1 MEGIVGVNIYDAYGG
16 FIGSA
21 SGDYIY
27 DASGNCRGYLDRQGY
42 IFSRTNS
49 YLGFL
54 RKDGDIESA
63 NGEICGSVTGDG
75 EVYTYKTLQL
85 YVQETDEYNRIIED
99 YVSLDGRVFA
109 AAAWLLNL

>member
-1 MEGIVGVNIYDAYGG
+1 MSVNIYDAYDN

-27 DASGNCRGYLDRQGY
+27 DASGNCRGYLDRDGY
-42 IFSRTNS
+42 IFTRNNS

-63 NGEICGSVTGDG
+63 NGEICGSVNYDG
-75 EVYTYKTLQL
+75 AVYTWNTLQL
-85 YVQETDEYNRIIED
+85 YVKETDEYNRIIED
-99 YVSLDGRVFA
+99 YVTLDGQIFA